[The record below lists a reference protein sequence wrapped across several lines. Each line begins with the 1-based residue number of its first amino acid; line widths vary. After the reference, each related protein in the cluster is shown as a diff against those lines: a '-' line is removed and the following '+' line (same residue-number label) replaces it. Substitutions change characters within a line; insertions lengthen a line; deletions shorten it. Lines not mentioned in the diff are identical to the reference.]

1 MATPVTRSEL
11 RQLISRLLRT
21 DSDQDAFVLD
31 YFHDVYRR
39 FTAGMDRTQKVNLL
53 FESADT
59 EKILQALEQQY
70 AVEVRKFLAQ
80 RGASQQA
87 SGIPAAAPAQRPQP
101 DSGAPRVVCLYADG
115 VSGDRAAF
123 LELRKYL
130 TPKLRAG
137 ALTLWSPE
145 DARPGEQLEL
155 ARAQHLEKADV
166 VVLLVSPDFL
176 ADAKLDELVNQVLKR
191 RTEGSCVVVPVLVA
205 ASDWKSSRFGSLQPV
220 PRDGVAIR
228 SRKDRDSAWV
238 EVVEGLSQALQYRP
252 QRY

>member
-31 YFHDVYRR
+31 YFHHIYRL
-39 FTAGMDRTQKVNLL
+39 FTAGMNRTQKVNLL

-59 EKILQALEQQY
+59 EEILQALEQQY
-70 AVEVRKFLAQ
+70 AVEVRKFRAQ
-80 RGASQQA
+80 RGAPQPA
-87 SGIPAAAPAQRPQP
+87 SGIPEAAPAQRPQP
-101 DSGAPRVVCLYADG
+101 DSSVPHMVCLYADG

-123 LELRKYL
+123 LDLRKYL

-137 ALTLWSPE
+137 LLTLWSPE
-145 DARPGEQLEL
+145 DALPGEQLEL
-155 ARAQHLEKADV
+155 VRAHHLENAV
-166 VVLLVSPDFL
+166 VVVMLVSPDFL
-176 ADAKLDELVNQVLKR
+176 ADAQLDELVKQVLKR
-191 RTEGSCVVVPVLVA
+191 RTEGRCVVVPVLVA
-205 ASDWKSSRFGSLQPV
+205 AADWKSSRFGSLQPV
-220 PRDGVAIR
+220 PRDGVPIR